1 MGLTSLARSNPIFL
15 YRFSIRFSYSI
26 GLINVFLYNFFL
38 IIYYKISCDG
48 ATIYVNVV
56 KIE

>member
-15 YRFSIRFSYSI
+15 SRFSIIISI
-26 GLINVFLYNFFL
+26 GLINIFLYNFFL